1 MYTFVKYVLYN
12 AVTNYIIYNMG
23 NFVVKT
29 ILVNTLPSPVTRMLC
44 LTR

>member
-12 AVTNYIIYNMG
+12 AVTNYIIYNI
-23 NFVVKT
+23 VVKA
-29 ILVNTLPSPVTRMLC
+29 ILVNTLPRPVTRVLY